1 MTSEQVWGE
10 HAAEIYKC
18 FVGRRPGLMPVYTK
32 QIYFLTAPASAMPE
46 AAVPLYCKLIRI
58 NGEMVDFEVVLLVR
72 P

>member
-32 QIYFLTAPASAMPE
+32 QIYFLNAPQ
-46 AAVPLYCKLIRI
+46 VPCQRGCSI
-58 NGEMVDFEVVLLVR
+58 VL
-72 P
+72 